1 MKLHLVIIFSLAV
14 PAISSAQSVPEDIS
28 PSRLQAILGLPLNEA
43 IKQRAIYKEPLRSA
57 YERQISMSNKD
68 CSVEINQ
75 GQQPYNICIGRAAEQ
90 TDNDYAIFYNNLQ
103 LLCHDQDQLKTLQ
116 DSEKVWR
123 TYRDALEK
131 ATHASWPE
139 GTGAPGFGGE
149 VYLLL
154 VRNRMRELSHT
165 PPSQDAILAGTVP
178 PQGFIRPACSSKPVV
193 LQFMESM
200 PTSLTSK

>member
-1 MKLHLVIIFSLAV
+1 MKLNLVVAVLLALPV
-14 PAISSAQSVPEDIS
+14 FGSAQVTPEDIS
-28 PSRLQAILGLPLNEA
+28 PSRLQAILGLPLDEA
-43 IKQRAIYKEPLRSA
+43 VRQRMIYKEPLKSA
-57 YERQISMSNKD
+57 YERQTSMSDKD
-68 CSVEINQ
+68 CAVEMNQ

-116 DSEKVWR
+116 ASERVWR

-139 GTGAPGFGGE
+139 GTGARGFAGE

-154 VRNRMRELSHT
+154 VRNRMRELSKIYGLNIT
-165 PPSQDAILAGTVP
+165 Q
-178 PQGFIRPACSSKPVV
+178 
-193 LQFMESM
+193 
-200 PTSLTSK
+200 